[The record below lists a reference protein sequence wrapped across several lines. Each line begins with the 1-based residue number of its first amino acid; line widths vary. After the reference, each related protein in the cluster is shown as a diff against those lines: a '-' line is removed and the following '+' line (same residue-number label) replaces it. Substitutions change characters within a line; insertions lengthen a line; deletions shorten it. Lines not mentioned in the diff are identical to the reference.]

1 MAAAMQM
8 QAGTLPID
16 FFVQIKVNDEATV
29 NKVMAKAEEENV
41 GKVEDNG
48 KTFYKMPAEN
58 GGPEGIM
65 MRKVSATS
73 LEVGTE
79 KYLFRPDRT
88 PFTANLQS
96 ALKNSP
102 KGDIRIVMDLEGAK
116 GLIAEAV
123 EMGKQN
129 PPNAMVP
136 AYLDLV
142 DNMKDIAI
150 SINLSEGDLMALKAT
165 GVNEAD
171 ATELK
176 EGLDSL
182 LGTAKLAMQGM
193 LPMLREQDPDG
204 AAVVEKLAGTLNA
217 KSEGTTVSIN
227 IPTPD
232 GFSEWVIK
240 QAAMMQQMMGGGMA
254 PGR

>member
-1 MAAAMQM
+1 
-8 QAGTLPID
+8 
-16 FFVQIKVNDEATV
+16 VNDEATV